1 MKSYFLYIYITISI
15 FSISCANQSSPTGG
29 ERDED
34 PPILLSS
41 VPEDKQLNYTQK
53 TIELEFD
60 ELIALNNIN
69 KELIITPRI
78 EQEYEVK
85 YKKDRVIIEFD
96 EALDTN
102 TTYTFTFRDGIKDL
116 NEGNFPENLSIA
128 FSTGN
133 YLDSL
138 FIEGE
143 VYDLYTNK
151 KMKDISI
158 ALYHAND
165 TMDIFNDPPLYLTKT
180 NKMGKYLID
189 NVKEGQYK
197 VYAFNDKND
206 NLTLQTSSESY
217 GYLTNNVSLD
227 SSIENLEIPIF
238 YLNVDSIKLQ
248 SARTSGQYFV
258 LKYNKYITNYSANTL
273 DSSINVHESLTSENK
288 EIKFYN
294 TFESIDS
301 IAVLITVSDSLQ
313 QTRKDTVYIKFKET
327 KREKDKYNINITSEN
342 IDLVKPIL
350 HAKIKLNKP
359 SKYGNTD
366 SLYLFI
372 DSLTTIK
379 FEDNDLMWNKN
390 FTELQINKTLQK
402 ELLEPKQTGDTTSN
416 GDEKM
421 TKVNPSLIIGEGAFL
436 SVEYDT
442 CKSIVSRIK
451 QRKTNSDTGIIKIE
465 VTGDTSPYIIQILNK
480 KNELVV
486 EQNSKQSIN
495 NVYTFD
501 NLKAGEYR
509 IRAMIDKNNNGIWEL
524 GNILNNTSPEPIYF
538 YISEEGKETI
548 TLRSNWEIGPLKF
561 QF

>member
-379 FEDNDLMWNKN
+379 FEDNDLMWNEN
-390 FTELQINKTLQK
+390 FTELQINKTLEK

-416 GDEKM
+416 GDEKI

-465 VTGDTSPYIIQILNK
+465 VTGDTSPYVIQILNK

-495 NVYTFD
+495 NIYTFD